1 MAERVNSGK
10 HTQVQARA
18 RTLLLPR
25 EHGTYGEVLFPLLSA
40 LALGEANRAAWGL
53 SLVALAGFLAHEGFV
68 VLLGSRGARAR
79 RDASSA
85 AWRSVGLFA
94 AVAVAGA
101 ALAWP
106 GLTRPAAQG
115 LGLATAL
122 SAAAMAVAWLGR
134 ERSLAGELLAA
145 LALTSW
151 SVPVALAGAV
161 AAGTTLI
168 VWAIWCV
175 VYGLSTVIVHAVI
188 AGTIRRG
195 PLTARRLRAIGWS
208 IVGVS
213 AATLLLI
220 WLAFR

>member
-1 MAERVNSGK
+1 
-10 HTQVQARA
+10 VQARA

-25 EHGTYGEVLFPLLSA
+25 EHGTYGEVVFPLLSA
-40 LALGEANRAAWGL
+40 LVLGEANRAAWGL
-53 SLVALAGFLAHEGFV
+53 TLVALAGFLAHEGFV

-79 RDASSA
+79 RDAGPA

-106 GLTRPAAQG
+106 GLTRPAALG
-115 LGLATAL
+115 LGLAAAL

-134 ERSLAGELLAA
+134 EQSLAGELLAA

-151 SVPVALAGAV
+151 SVPVALVGAV

-168 VWAIWCV
+168 VWTIWCV
-175 VYGLSTVIVHAVI
+175 VYGVATVIVHAVI
-188 AGTIRRG
+188 AGTIRQG
-195 PLTARRLRAIGWS
+195 PLTAKRLRTIGWS

-213 AATLLLI
+213 AVTWLLI
-220 WLAFR
+220 WIAFR